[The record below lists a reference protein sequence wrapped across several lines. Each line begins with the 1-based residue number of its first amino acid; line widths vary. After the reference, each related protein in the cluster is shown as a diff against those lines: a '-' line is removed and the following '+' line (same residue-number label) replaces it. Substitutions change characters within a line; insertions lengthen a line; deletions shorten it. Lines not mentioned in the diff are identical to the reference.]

1 MLVNFQPK
9 SMPGAMKESD
19 PSASAHLSRKTP
31 FSEKFLDRLVN
42 RHPINSCLDSLQR
55 QRFAVP
61 AQSFSGTRLGRFQN
75 FDRALESFFRDS
87 QGLAHHFDFLL
98 RFRLALRP
106 EKSVCRAD
114 TYLVCDEF
122 LRVSNPKICRNNY

>member
-55 QRFAVP
+55 QRLTGFYRFPNLTLAFARAS
-61 AQSFSGTRLGRFQN
+61 AQHRPSHVAKISGLRVAWKN
-75 FDRALESFFRDS
+75 IEDRSEEHTSELQS
-87 QGLAHHFDFLL
+87 LA
-98 RFRLALRP
+98 
-106 EKSVCRAD
+106 
-114 TYLVCDEF
+114 YLVC
-122 LRVSNPKICRNNY
+122 

>member
-1 MLVNFQPK
+1 MPVNFQPK
-9 SMPGAMKESD
+9 AIPGSTKESY
-19 PSASAHLSRKTP
+19 PTPSAHLSTRTP
-31 FSEKFLDRLVN
+31 FSENIPDSPVN
-42 RHPINSCLDSLQR
+42 RPSTKSGR
-55 QRFAVP
+55 ESP
-61 AQSFSGTRLGRFQN
+61 AQSFSRTRRGRFQN

>member
-42 RHPINSCLDSLQR
+42 RHPINS
-55 QRFAVP
+55 
-61 AQSFSGTRLGRFQN
+61 
-75 FDRALESFFRDS
+75 FRDS
-87 QGLAHHFDFLL
+87 QGFAHHFDFLL